1 MSLWA
6 NFSLGFTY
14 LSPVVGDYTL
24 FAIALAT
31 GGPPMIWWLVIVGV
45 GQFLVALVFGE
56 VVSQYP
62 VAGGVYPWAR
72 RLWGRRWAWMT
83 GWVYLFALLA
93 TIAGVVY
100 GAGPYLALLLELRA
114 RHRHDRDLR
123 ADHAGGRAGPE
134 HARHQ
139 GAGDRGDRSASSPSC
154 SVPSSSAAGCCSP
167 SATRTSAVLFDT
179 RA

>member
-1 MSLWA
+1 M
-6 NFSLGFTY
+6 
-14 LSPVVGDYTL
+14 
-24 FAIALAT
+24 AT

-83 GWVYLFALLA
+83 GWVYLVALLT

-100 GAGPYLALLLELRA
+100 GAGPYLAALLGFSPAPA
-114 RHRHDRDLR
+114 RR
-123 ADHAGGRAGPE
+123 
-134 HARHQ
+134 
-139 GAGDRGDRSASSPSC
+139 
-154 SVPSSSAAGCCSP
+154 SSARRSCWRSRWP
-167 SATRTSAVLFDT
+167 
-179 RA
+179 